1 MAEVEEQE
9 LESEDWQVELETAV
23 LEGSCDIG
31 IIRNICK
38 GRQVPEELRPAVWK
52 ICLNVAGKGDS
63 MESWDGVFDLPQQE
77 VLRQDCL
84 SLLEKYEDLAE
95 DQLAILSD
103 MESVLTFYA
112 KSRSL
117 QYASGN
123 GWVDVLAPLIP
134 LRLPR
139 QDLYNCFYAIMTKY
153 IPRDCKVDGKPFH
166 LFRLLLLY
174 QDPELCNFLDTKRI
188 SADTYALMWIQSLFA
203 SPCELSV
210 VQPMWDLYLQQA
222 DPFFLFFLAL
232 VILVNAKEQILPME
246 NEDKQ
251 VIVDTLKV
259 FPAQLEAEDI
269 EDFCALALYYS
280 SRTPQSFRKD
290 YQYMFGGSLTARE
303 DTSEEEMLSQAL
315 CLPVS
320 LFLTLLLLLLFQDY
334 QYMFGGS
341 LTAREDTS
349 EEEMLS
355 QALCLPVSV
364 AELLQATEET
374 NGDSVHYFVVDCRPA
389 DQYNTGHL
397 STAFH
402 LDANLMLQVPTEFAL
417 AVQALFSAQR
427 TAIAAGSVAGG
438 EHLCFMGSGRD
449 EEDQYVHMVV
459 AHFLQR
465 HTAFISLARGGYHA
479 LHTELVKREE
489 KGDSSFSVRTCIVST
504 AGEDVNGE
512 HDGRPGAQGASL
524 INKLSSAVRH
534 KSDAMKE
541 QLSKIKDK
549 LAEGAGPVER
559 HVSSSDKLGKPY
571 RGVKP
576 VFSIGDEEDD
586 HDEMDSFSVSDDEH
600 EVVNLDTWLKKP
612 DVIQHFPCQEVKESG
627 HLLPSHLL
635 LTSTHMYVLRDNP
648 DRKGMSFIQSRHAL
662 TEVVKITSK
671 KRHPDLITFKYGIS
685 EEEGVQVTGMERFLI
700 PEAATCTRFIKDQ
713 ILKVLDATDS

>member
-1 MAEVEEQE
+1 MAEVDEQE

-38 GRQVPEELRPAVWK
+38 GRQVPEELRAAVWK
-52 ICLNVAGKGDS
+52 ICLNVAAKGDS
-63 MESWDGVFDLPQQE
+63 MESWDGVFDLPQQD

-84 SLLEKYEDLAE
+84 DLLEKYEDLEEEKVA
-95 DQLAILSD
+95 LLSD

-117 QYASGN
+117 QYASRN
-123 GWVDVLAPLIP
+123 GWVDILAPLIP

-139 QDLYNCFYAIMTKY
+139 QDLYNCFYAVMTKY

-174 QDPELCNFLDTKRI
+174 HDPELCNFLDTKRI
-188 SADTYALMWIQSLFA
+188 SAEMYALMWIQSLFA
-203 SPCELSV
+203 SPCELGV

-251 VIVDTLKV
+251 VIIDTLKV

-303 DTSEEEMLSQAL
+303 DA
-315 CLPVS
+315 
-320 LFLTLLLLLLFQDY
+320 
-334 QYMFGGS
+334 GN
-341 LTAREDTS
+341 
-349 EEEMLS
+349 EEMLS

-364 AELLQATEET
+364 AELLQATEDS

-489 KGDSSFSVRTCIVST
+489 KGDSNFSVRTCIVST

-512 HDGRPGAQGASL
+512 HDGRSGAQGASL
-524 INKLSSAVRH
+524 INKLSSAVRQ
-534 KSDAMKE
+534 KSDVMKE
-541 QLSKIKDK
+541 QLSKFKDK

-559 HVSSSDKLGKPY
+559 HVSSSDKVGKPY

-586 HDEMDSFSVSDDEH
+586 HDEMDNFSVSDDEH

-700 PEAATCTRFIKDQ
+700 PEAATCTRFIKEQ

>member
-1 MAEVEEQE
+1 MWVRISADTYALMWVRI
-9 LESEDWQVELETAV
+9 SADTYV
-23 LEGSCDIG
+23 L
-31 IIRNICK
+31 
-38 GRQVPEELRPAVWK
+38 
-52 ICLNVAGKGDS
+52 
-63 MESWDGVFDLPQQE
+63 M
-77 VLRQDCL
+77 
-84 SLLEKYEDLAE
+84 
-95 DQLAILSD
+95 
-103 MESVLTFYA
+103 
-112 KSRSL
+112 
-117 QYASGN
+117 
-123 GWVDVLAPLIP
+123 WV
-134 LRLPR
+134 
-139 QDLYNCFYAIMTKY
+139 
-153 IPRDCKVDGKPFH
+153 
-166 LFRLLLLY
+166 
-174 QDPELCNFLDTKRI
+174 RI